1 MLRALR
7 GCRSAR
13 ALATKAS
20 SARALATKASSA
32 SWSPEWAKAGL
43 GADTAAAGATLNR
56 VMFVQCGF
64 GCDQHGDRKLG
75 ATKAAVRAVR
85 NAIEFNSIPGMVEIE
100 GGRKNML
107 IHLKLG
113 VPPDTFVD
121 TDEVAKVFPYG
132 RLLPIEVTAGG
143 LSYGSGS
150 RRERAGRRGRRR
162 ARRVRGGVDRV
173 RGGGRGRRAKGVEN

>member
-1 MLRALR
+1 
-7 GCRSAR
+7 
-13 ALATKAS
+13 
-20 SARALATKASSA
+20 
-32 SWSPEWAKAGL
+32 
-43 GADTAAAGATLNR
+43 
-56 VMFVQCGF
+56 MFVQCGF

-107 IHLKLG
+107 IKLKLG

-132 RLLPIEVTAGG
+132 RLLPIEVTTGG
-143 LSYGSGS
+143 LAFGC
-150 RRERAGRRGRRR
+150 GRVVTELGDEDDTAIVAVAAVSLGYHDPSDASLSPRTWDTRDGH
-162 ARRVRGGVDRV
+162 
-173 RGGGRGRRAKGVEN
+173 